1 MAFAAFAAPVLAS
14 AATGLIGKLFGG
26 GSGGGDKMKKL
37 STMSPQQQQLL
48 NSLLGQMNQG
58 GGGGQALSTLQ
69 SYLNP
74 SQQGF
79 EQFADPY
86 MQQFQSKVLPGI
98 AERFA
103 GAGALSS
110 SGFGQAIGGASSD
123 LQSQLA
129 QLYSGRQQQSAQS
142 LLGFGQNL
150 LSQQPFAYHNKQ
162 GGGTMGQGFAQGL
175 SGALPGL
182 LSSLFQGGGG
192 GAGGGQGNYQF
203 PLTGMYENMFRSGA
217 GY

>member
-14 AATGLIGKLFGG
+14 AASGLVGKLFGG
-26 GSGGGDKMKKL
+26 GGGGRDKLKKL
-37 STMSPQQQQLL
+37 PTMSPQQQQLL
-48 NSLLGQMNQG
+48 NSLLGRINQG
-58 GGGGQALSTLQ
+58 GGAGQALSTLQ

-74 SQQGF
+74 QGF
-79 EQFADPY
+79 DQFSQPY
-86 MQQFQSKVLPGI
+86 MQQFNEQVIPGI

-110 SGFGQAIGGASSD
+110 SGFGQALGGAASG

-129 QLYSGRQQQSAQS
+129 QLYSGRQQQAANS

-150 LSQQPFAYHNKQ
+150 LGQQPFAYLNKQ
-162 GGGTMGQGFAQGL
+162 RAGTFGQGMGQGL

-182 LSSLFQGGGG
+182 LSSLLQGNIG
-192 GAGGGQGNYQF
+192 GGGQGNYQF

-217 GY
+217 AY